1 MNVFWHVC
9 VRLLVYG
16 NVMYRDDYACLLFVL
31 FVCLFVCLL
40 VGWFRVVVDL
50 FNGRS
55 VTIEHPMIVPPIVD
69 LAWPREELDGNPNW
83 KVLNMP
89 LPPWM
94 SIEDILFETNVP
106 TAAAAAADD
115 ADHLH
120 LHGNDG

>member
-9 VRLLVYG
+9 VRLLVHGY
-16 NVMYRDDYACLLFVL
+16 VMYIDDYACLLFV
-31 FVCLFVCLL
+31 CL
-40 VGWFRVVVDL
+40 GGFRVVVDM

-55 VTIEHPMIVPPIVD
+55 VTIEPPMIVPPIVD
-69 LAWPREELDGNPNW
+69 LAWPREELDENPNW

-94 SIEDILFETNVP
+94 SIEGILFETNVP
-106 TAAAAAADD
+106 TAAGAGAG

-120 LHGNDG
+120 LHGYDG